1 MVVLALFDCVCWCV
15 GQVAVDVVFPGVEVE
30 VETEGDD
37 IDEDETEGATA
48 STQGHETAGSP
59 GGMDGEEG

>member
-1 MVVLALFDCVCWCV
+1 M
-15 GQVAVDVVFPGVEVE
+15 DVVFPCVEVE

-37 IDEDETEGATA
+37 IDEDEGEGTTA

-59 GGMDGEEG
+59 GGGMDGEEG

>member
-1 MVVLALFDCVCWCV
+1 
-15 GQVAVDVVFPGVEVE
+15 VAVDVVFPGVEVE

-37 IDEDETEGATA
+37 IDEDETEGPTA